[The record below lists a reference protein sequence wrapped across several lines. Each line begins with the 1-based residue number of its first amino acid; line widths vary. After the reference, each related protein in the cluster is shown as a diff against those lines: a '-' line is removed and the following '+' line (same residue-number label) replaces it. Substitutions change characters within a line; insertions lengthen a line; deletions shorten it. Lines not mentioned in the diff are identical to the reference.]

1 MSYDLFISS
10 ITNCINLLN
19 DISFRSM
26 KTKNYYYQLAM
37 TISQLQQQGKIVT
50 IKQLPSTVNRRREI
64 ITMNYAKETKSSLI
78 DILKYRD
85 NEIKEFQSLYA
96 HGDINFRELKEKQQV
111 LIYLLIVTFTI
122 GVLF

>member
-26 KTKNYYYQLAM
+26 KTNNYYYQLAM

-50 IKQLPSTVNRRREI
+50 IKQLPSTVNRRRR
-64 ITMNYAKETKSSLI
+64 SL
-78 DILKYRD
+78 L
-85 NEIKEFQSLYA
+85 
-96 HGDINFRELKEKQQV
+96 
-111 LIYLLIVTFTI
+111 
-122 GVLF
+122 

>member
-50 IKQLPSTVNRRREI
+50 IKQLPTTVNRRRR
-64 ITMNYAKETKSSLI
+64 S
-78 DILKYRD
+78 
-85 NEIKEFQSLYA
+85 
-96 HGDINFRELKEKQQV
+96 
-111 LIYLLIVTFTI
+111 YL
-122 GVLF
+122 